1 MCRNTYVEKM
11 SSELDKY
18 LSCFFVY
25 GGVMNLIKDDI
36 KKLYLRFLISS
47 FGSALITSIY
57 GVVDAMV
64 VGQYYG
70 PIGSSSLGVI
80 APIWNIIYSLGLLVG
95 IGGSILFSVN
105 KNKNEKIDGNT
116 FFTSSIILGI
126 IISIIL
132 WILLFVIEEPM
143 LYFFGADEELIVLCK
158 EYLLP
163 VKISAPVF
171 VFTQILSSFLRN
183 DNNPKLATI
192 AVIIGGIFNIFFDW
206 FLVFYCNMGIMGAGI
221 ATCACAFVSILVMCI
236 HFFTKRNT
244 LKLTF
249 KNNIFVH
256 FKNIIINGFSTFI
269 VDLAMGILNV
279 FFNRQILRYFDYNAL
294 SIFAIIINI
303 ATFVQCCGYGIGQAC
318 QPLLSENFGA
328 KNYKRVNKTLIY
340 GIVSSFIVGL
350 IWLILCETIPEEFIK
365 FFMVPTE
372 EVLKIGPKIIRMY
385 SVAFFILPFNVFSTY
400 YFQSIL
406 KPYISLIISLARG
419 FVLSGILLYVF
430 GLINKDLIWISI
442 QVTELIVFV
451 FVIINIIKNEKK
463 LKKLSQLS
471 DRE

>member
-1 MCRNTYVEKM
+1 
-11 SSELDKY
+11 
-18 LSCFFVY
+18 
-25 GGVMNLIKDDI
+25 MNLVKDDI

-47 FGSALITSIY
+47 FGSALITSVY
-57 GVVDAMV
+57 GIVDAMV

-80 APIWNIIYSLGLLVG
+80 APIWNIIYSFGLLVG

-105 KNKNEKIDGNT
+105 KNKKEKIDGNT

-126 IISIIL
+126 ITSLVL
-132 WILLFVIEEPM
+132 WVLLFAVEEPM
-143 LYFFGADEELIVLCK
+143 LYFFGADEELIILCK

-192 AVIIGGIFNIFFDW
+192 AVVIGGIFNIFFDW
-206 FLVFYCNMGIMGAGI
+206 FLVFYCNIGIMGAGI

-269 VDLAMGILNV
+269 IDLAMGILNV

-340 GIVSSFIVGL
+340 GIVSSFVVGL
-350 IWLILCETIPEEFIK
+350 IWLVLCETIPEGFIK

>member
-1 MCRNTYVEKM
+1 
-11 SSELDKY
+11 
-18 LSCFFVY
+18 
-25 GGVMNLIKDDI
+25 MNLVKDDI

-47 FGSALITSIY
+47 FGSALITSVY
-57 GVVDAMV
+57 GIVDAMV

-80 APIWNIIYSLGLLVG
+80 APIWNIIYSFGLLVG

-105 KNKNEKIDGNT
+105 KNKKEKIDGNT

-126 IISIIL
+126 IISIVL
-132 WILLFVIEEPM
+132 WVLLFAVEEPM

-192 AVIIGGIFNIFFDW
+192 AVVIGGIFNIFFDW

-269 VDLAMGILNV
+269 IDLAMGILNV
-279 FFNRQILRYFDYNAL
+279 FFNRQFVRYCDYNAL

-340 GIVSSFIVGL
+340 GIVSSFIVSL

-463 LKKLSQLS
+463 LKKLAQLS

>member
-1 MCRNTYVEKM
+1 
-11 SSELDKY
+11 
-18 LSCFFVY
+18 
-25 GGVMNLIKDDI
+25 MNLVKDDI

-47 FGSALITSIY
+47 FGSALITSVY
-57 GVVDAMV
+57 GIVDAMV

-70 PIGSSSLGVI
+70 PIGASSLGVI
-80 APIWNIIYSLGLLVG
+80 APIWNIIYSFGLLVG

-105 KNKNEKIDGNT
+105 KNKKEKIDGNT

-126 IISIIL
+126 IISLVL
-132 WILLFVIEEPM
+132 WVLLFAVEEPM

-163 VKISAPVF
+163 VKISAPIF

-192 AVIIGGIFNIFFDW
+192 AVVIGGIFNIFFDW

-244 LKLTF
+244 LKLIF

-269 VDLAMGILNV
+269 IDLAMGILNV

-350 IWLILCETIPEEFIK
+350 IWLILCETIPKEFIK

>member
-1 MCRNTYVEKM
+1 
-11 SSELDKY
+11 
-18 LSCFFVY
+18 
-25 GGVMNLIKDDI
+25 MNLVKDDI

-47 FGSALITSIY
+47 FGSALITSVY
-57 GVVDAMV
+57 GIVDAMV

-80 APIWNIIYSLGLLVG
+80 APIWNIIYSFGLLVG

-105 KNKNEKIDGNT
+105 KNKKEKIDGNI

-126 IISIIL
+126 IISLVL
-132 WILLFVIEEPM
+132 WVLLFTVEEPM

-192 AVIIGGIFNIFFDW
+192 AVVIGGIFNIFFDW

-269 VDLAMGILNV
+269 IDLAMGILNV

-451 FVIINIIKNEKK
+451 FVIINIIKNEKE
-463 LKKLSQLS
+463 LKKISQLS

>member
-1 MCRNTYVEKM
+1 
-11 SSELDKY
+11 
-18 LSCFFVY
+18 
-25 GGVMNLIKDDI
+25 MNLVKDDI

-47 FGSALITSIY
+47 FGSALITSVY
-57 GVVDAMV
+57 GIVDAMV

-80 APIWNIIYSLGLLVG
+80 APIWNIIYSFGLLVG

-105 KNKNEKIDGNT
+105 KNKKEKIDGNT

-126 IISIIL
+126 IISLVL
-132 WILLFVIEEPM
+132 WVLLFAVEEPM

-163 VKISAPVF
+163 VKISAPIF

-192 AVIIGGIFNIFFDW
+192 AVVIGGIFNIFFDW
-206 FLVFYCNMGIMGAGI
+206 FLVFYCNLGIMGAGI

-269 VDLAMGILNV
+269 IDLAMGILNV

>member
-1 MCRNTYVEKM
+1 
-11 SSELDKY
+11 
-18 LSCFFVY
+18 
-25 GGVMNLIKDDI
+25 MNLVKDDI

-47 FGSALITSIY
+47 FGSALITSVY
-57 GVVDAMV
+57 GIVDAMV

-80 APIWNIIYSLGLLVG
+80 APIWNIIYSFGLLVG

-105 KNKNEKIDGNT
+105 KNKKEKIDGNI

-126 IISIIL
+126 IISLVL
-132 WILLFVIEEPM
+132 WVLLFAVEEPM

-163 VKISAPVF
+163 VKISAPIF

-192 AVIIGGIFNIFFDW
+192 AVVIGGIFNIFFDW

-249 KNNIFVH
+249 NNNIFVH

-269 VDLAMGILNV
+269 IDLAMGILNV

-350 IWLILCETIPEEFIK
+350 IWLILCETIPEGFIK

>member
-1 MCRNTYVEKM
+1 MIVIKRIETKIIEKV
-11 SSELDKY
+11 L
-18 LSCFFVY
+18 LNSCF
-25 GGVMNLIKDDI
+25 G
-36 KKLYLRFLISS
+36 
-47 FGSALITSIY
+47 
-57 GVVDAMV
+57 
-64 VGQYYG
+64 
-70 PIGSSSLGVI
+70 
-80 APIWNIIYSLGLLVG
+80 
-95 IGGSILFSVN
+95 
-105 KNKNEKIDGNT
+105 
-116 FFTSSIILGI
+116 
-126 IISIIL
+126 
-132 WILLFVIEEPM
+132 
-143 LYFFGADEELIVLCK
+143 
-158 EYLLP
+158 
-163 VKISAPVF
+163 
-171 VFTQILSSFLRN
+171 
-183 DNNPKLATI
+183 NNPKLATI
-192 AVIIGGIFNIFFDW
+192 AVVIGGIFNIFFDW

-269 VDLAMGILNV
+269 IDLAMGILNV

-350 IWLILCETIPEEFIK
+350 IWLILCETIPEGFIK
-365 FFMVPTE
+365 FFMAPTE

-385 SVAFFILPFNVFSTY
+385 SIAFFILPFNVFSTY

>member
-1 MCRNTYVEKM
+1 
-11 SSELDKY
+11 
-18 LSCFFVY
+18 
-25 GGVMNLIKDDI
+25 MNLVKDDI

-47 FGSALITSIY
+47 FGSALITSVY
-57 GVVDAMV
+57 GIVDAMV

-80 APIWNIIYSLGLLVG
+80 APIWNIIYSFGLLVG

-105 KNKNEKIDGNT
+105 KNKKEKIDGNT

-126 IISIIL
+126 IISLVL
-132 WILLFVIEEPM
+132 WVLLFAVEEPM

-163 VKISAPVF
+163 VKISAPIF

-192 AVIIGGIFNIFFDW
+192 AVVIGGIFNIFFDW
-206 FLVFYCNMGIMGAGI
+206 FLVFYCNIGIMGAGI

-269 VDLAMGILNV
+269 IDLAMGILNV

-350 IWLILCETIPEEFIK
+350 IWLILCETIPKEFIK

>member
-1 MCRNTYVEKM
+1 
-11 SSELDKY
+11 
-18 LSCFFVY
+18 
-25 GGVMNLIKDDI
+25 MNLVKDDI

-47 FGSALITSIY
+47 FGSALITSVY
-57 GVVDAMV
+57 GIVDAMV

-80 APIWNIIYSLGLLVG
+80 APIWNIIYSFGLLVG

-105 KNKNEKIDGNT
+105 KNKKEKIDGNI

-126 IISIIL
+126 IISLVL
-132 WILLFVIEEPM
+132 WVLLFVVEEPM

-163 VKISAPVF
+163 VKISAPIF

-192 AVIIGGIFNIFFDW
+192 AVVIGGIFNIFFDW

-269 VDLAMGILNV
+269 IDLAMGILNV

-328 KNYKRVNKTLIY
+328 KNYKRVNTTLIY

-350 IWLILCETIPEEFIK
+350 IWLILCETIPKEFIK

>member
-1 MCRNTYVEKM
+1 
-11 SSELDKY
+11 
-18 LSCFFVY
+18 
-25 GGVMNLIKDDI
+25 MNLVKDDI

-47 FGSALITSIY
+47 FGSALITSVY
-57 GVVDAMV
+57 GIVDAMV

-70 PIGSSSLGVI
+70 PNGSSSLGVI
-80 APIWNIIYSLGLLVG
+80 APIWNIIYSFGLLVG

-105 KNKNEKIDGNT
+105 KNKKEKIDGNI

-126 IISIIL
+126 IISLVL
-132 WILLFVIEEPM
+132 WVLLFTVEEPM

-192 AVIIGGIFNIFFDW
+192 AVVIGGIFNIFFDW

-221 ATCACAFVSILVMCI
+221 ATCACTFVSILVMCI

-269 VDLAMGILNV
+269 IDLAMGILNV

-419 FVLSGILLYVF
+419 FVLSGILLYIF

>member
-1 MCRNTYVEKM
+1 
-11 SSELDKY
+11 
-18 LSCFFVY
+18 
-25 GGVMNLIKDDI
+25 MNLVKDDI

-47 FGSALITSIY
+47 FGSALITSVY
-57 GVVDAMV
+57 GIVDAMV

-80 APIWNIIYSLGLLVG
+80 APIWNIIYSFGLLVG

-105 KNKNEKIDGNT
+105 KNKKEKIDGNT

-126 IISIIL
+126 IISLVL
-132 WILLFVIEEPM
+132 WVLLFAVEEPM

-163 VKISAPVF
+163 VKISAPIF

-192 AVIIGGIFNIFFDW
+192 AVVIGGIFNIFFDW

-269 VDLAMGILNV
+269 IDLAMGILNV

-328 KNYKRVNKTLIY
+328 KNYKCVNKTLIY

-350 IWLILCETIPEEFIK
+350 IWLILCETIPKEFIK

>member
-1 MCRNTYVEKM
+1 
-11 SSELDKY
+11 
-18 LSCFFVY
+18 
-25 GGVMNLIKDDI
+25 MNLIKDDI

-163 VKISAPVF
+163 VKFTAPIF
-171 VFTQILSSFLRN
+171 VFSQIFSAFLRN
-183 DNNPKLATI
+183 DNDPKLATI

-221 ATCACAFVSILVMCI
+221 ATCACAFVSVLVMGI
-236 HFFTKRNT
+236 HFFKKNNT

-269 VDLAMGILNV
+269 IDLAMGILTI
-279 FFNRQILRYFDYNAL
+279 FFNRQIIKYFDYNAL

-303 ATFVQCCGYGIGQAC
+303 ATFVQCCGYGIGQAS

-463 LKKLSQLS
+463 LKKLAQLS

>member
-1 MCRNTYVEKM
+1 
-11 SSELDKY
+11 
-18 LSCFFVY
+18 
-25 GGVMNLIKDDI
+25 MNLIKDDI

-116 FFTSSIILGI
+116 L
-126 IISIIL
+126 L

-163 VKISAPVF
+163 VKFTAPIF
-171 VFTQILSSFLRN
+171 VFSQIFSAFLRN
-183 DNNPKLATI
+183 DNDPKLATI

-206 FLVFYCNMGIMGAGI
+206 FLVFYCNMGIIGAGI
-221 ATCACAFVSILVMCI
+221 ATCGCAFVSVLVMSI
-236 HFFTKRNT
+236 HFFKKNNT

-269 VDLAMGILNV
+269 IDLAMGILTI
-279 FFNRQILRYFDYNAL
+279 FFNRQIIKYFDYNAL
-294 SIFAIIINI
+294 SVYAVIINI
-303 ATFVQCCGYGIGQAC
+303 ATFVQCCGYGIGQAS

-328 KNYKRVNKTLIY
+328 KKYKRVNKTLLY
-340 GIVSSFIVGL
+340 GIITSFVVGL
-350 IWLILCETIPEEFIK
+350 IWIILCQTIPQGFIK
-365 FFMVPTE
+365 FFMTPTE
-372 EVLKIGPKIIRMY
+372 EVLKIGPNIIRLY
-385 SVAFFILPFNVFSTY
+385 SIAFILLPFNVFSTY

-419 FVLSGILLYVF
+419 FVLSGILLYSF
-430 GLINKDLIWISI
+430 AFINKNLIWISFP
-442 QVTELIVFV
+442 VSELLVFIYV
-451 FVIINIIKNEKK
+451 VINIIKNKNL
-463 LKKLSQLS
+463 LK
-471 DRE
+471 E

>member
-1 MCRNTYVEKM
+1 MRTK
-11 SSELDKY
+11 
-18 LSCFFVY
+18 
-25 GGVMNLIKDDI
+25 
-36 KKLYLRFLISS
+36 
-47 FGSALITSIY
+47 
-57 GVVDAMV
+57 
-64 VGQYYG
+64 
-70 PIGSSSLGVI
+70 
-80 APIWNIIYSLGLLVG
+80 
-95 IGGSILFSVN
+95 N
-105 KNKNEKIDGNT
+105 KNKKEKIDGNT

-126 IISIIL
+126 ITSLVL
-132 WILLFVIEEPM
+132 WVLLFAVEEPM
-143 LYFFGADEELIVLCK
+143 LYFFGADEELIILCK

-192 AVIIGGIFNIFFDW
+192 AVVIGGIFNIFFDW
-206 FLVFYCNMGIMGAGI
+206 FLVFYCNIGIMGAGI

-350 IWLILCETIPEEFIK
+350 IWLILCETIPEGFIK

-372 EVLKIGPKIIRMY
+372 EVLKIGPNIIRLY
-385 SVAFFILPFNVFSTY
+385 SIAFFILPFNVFSTY

>member
-1 MCRNTYVEKM
+1 
-11 SSELDKY
+11 
-18 LSCFFVY
+18 
-25 GGVMNLIKDDI
+25 MNLVKDDI

-47 FGSALITSIY
+47 FGSALITSVY
-57 GVVDAMV
+57 GIVDAMV

-80 APIWNIIYSLGLLVG
+80 APIWNIIYSFGLLVG

-105 KNKNEKIDGNT
+105 KNKKEKIDGNI

-126 IISIIL
+126 IISLVL
-132 WILLFVIEEPM
+132 WVLLFAVEEPM

-163 VKISAPVF
+163 VKISAPIF

-192 AVIIGGIFNIFFDW
+192 AVVIGGIFNIFFDW

-269 VDLAMGILNV
+269 IDLAMGILNV

-340 GIVSSFIVGL
+340 GIVSSFVVGL
-350 IWLILCETIPEEFIK
+350 IWLVLCETIPEEFIK

>member
-1 MCRNTYVEKM
+1 
-11 SSELDKY
+11 
-18 LSCFFVY
+18 
-25 GGVMNLIKDDI
+25 MNLVKDDI

-47 FGSALITSIY
+47 FGSALITSVY
-57 GVVDAMV
+57 GIVDAMV

-80 APIWNIIYSLGLLVG
+80 APIWNIIYSFGLLVG

-105 KNKNEKIDGNT
+105 KNKKEKIDGNT

-126 IISIIL
+126 IISLVL
-132 WILLFVIEEPM
+132 WVLLFAVEEPM

-163 VKISAPVF
+163 VKISAPIF

-192 AVIIGGIFNIFFDW
+192 AVVIGGIFNIFFDW

-269 VDLAMGILNV
+269 IDLAMGIFNV

-419 FVLSGILLYVF
+419 FVLSGILLYIF

-463 LKKLSQLS
+463 LKKIAQLS

>member
-1 MCRNTYVEKM
+1 
-11 SSELDKY
+11 
-18 LSCFFVY
+18 
-25 GGVMNLIKDDI
+25 MNLVKDDI

-47 FGSALITSIY
+47 FGSALITSVY
-57 GVVDAMV
+57 GIVDAMV

-80 APIWNIIYSLGLLVG
+80 APIWNIIYSFGLLVG

-105 KNKNEKIDGNT
+105 KNKKEKIDGNT

-126 IISIIL
+126 IISIVL
-132 WILLFVIEEPM
+132 WVLLFAVEEPM

-163 VKISAPVF
+163 VKISAPIF

-192 AVIIGGIFNIFFDW
+192 AVVIGGIFNIFFDW

-269 VDLAMGILNV
+269 IDLAMGILNV

-350 IWLILCETIPEEFIK
+350 IWLILCETIPKGFIK

>member
-1 MCRNTYVEKM
+1 
-11 SSELDKY
+11 
-18 LSCFFVY
+18 
-25 GGVMNLIKDDI
+25 MNLVKDDI

-47 FGSALITSIY
+47 FGSALITSVY
-57 GVVDAMV
+57 GIVDAMV

-80 APIWNIIYSLGLLVG
+80 APIWNIIYSFGLLVG

-105 KNKNEKIDGNT
+105 KNKKEKIDGNT

-126 IISIIL
+126 IISLVL
-132 WILLFVIEEPM
+132 WVLLFAVEEPM

-163 VKISAPVF
+163 VKISAPIF

-192 AVIIGGIFNIFFDW
+192 AVVIGGIFNIFFDW

-221 ATCACAFVSILVMCI
+221 ATCACVSILVMCI

-294 SIFAIIINI
+294 SIFAVIINI

-350 IWLILCETIPEEFIK
+350 IWLILCETIPKEFIK

-430 GLINKDLIWISI
+430 GLINKNLIWISI

>member
-1 MCRNTYVEKM
+1 
-11 SSELDKY
+11 
-18 LSCFFVY
+18 
-25 GGVMNLIKDDI
+25 MNLVKDDI

-47 FGSALITSIY
+47 FGSALITSVY
-57 GVVDAMV
+57 GIVDAMV

-80 APIWNIIYSLGLLVG
+80 APIWNIIYSFGLLVG

-105 KNKNEKIDGNT
+105 KNKKEKIDGNI

-126 IISIIL
+126 IISLVL
-132 WILLFVIEEPM
+132 WVLLFAVEEPM

-163 VKISAPVF
+163 VKISAPIF

-192 AVIIGGIFNIFFDW
+192 AVVIGGIFNIFFDW

-269 VDLAMGILNV
+269 IDLALGILNV

-350 IWLILCETIPEEFIK
+350 IWLILCETIPKEFIK